1 MVPFAVTLSDLI
13 EKGGAYA
20 GIAAFFGLAVL
31 AVLFFAQARELK
43 RLREWAGRAPERAQE
58 LEQRVVEQ
66 AEAARRVRA
75 EPQAQPFRRPGEP
88 ATAAAQQAAAAPA
101 AGVAA
106 PVESEAV
113 AAETPPAEAGTA
125 EPPVVPTAAAPD
137 AAEAE
142 PEESA
147 GAEAAGTEEPA
158 REEAAGTEEPAGEEA
173 AGTEEP
179 AGEEAAGTE
188 EPAQDPSEDAAE
200 AEPDAVPAGAA
211 AVPATVAAGSGTAP
225 PPTPATPGGPTLPGN
240 GMPAAG
246 EIPALPARATPVPPP
261 RRTAPALPSPA
272 AALRS
277 DTSATRRPLPRR
289 PVQPEPE
296 PESSARRTG
305 LIVAGALAGV
315 ALIVT
320 AILSFGGGGG
330 GREDT
335 SQRTTT
341 TPSPSATIT
350 SSGGPRETRRP
361 GVPTRSETT
370 VAVLNGTTIAGLA
383 GSVNTR
389 LQQGGFQQGPTPTN
403 YTDQARSATVVFYA
417 SSVYRTRA
425 SEAAKLLSVSDVQ
438 PIIDAAR
445 QLAPGADVVVVVGA
459 DQSP

>member
-1 MVPFAVTLSDLI
+1 MVPFAITLPDLV
-13 EKGGAYA
+13 EKGGSYA
-20 GIAAFFGLAVL
+20 GLAAFFGLAVL
-31 AVLFFAQARELK
+31 AVLYFAQAREVR
-43 RLREWAGRAPERAQE
+43 RLRDWAGRAPERAQE

-101 AGVAA
+101 ASVAA

-158 REEAAGTEEPAGEEA
+158 
-173 AGTEEP
+173 
-179 AGEEAAGTE
+179 
-188 EPAQDPSEDAAE
+188 QDPSEAAAE